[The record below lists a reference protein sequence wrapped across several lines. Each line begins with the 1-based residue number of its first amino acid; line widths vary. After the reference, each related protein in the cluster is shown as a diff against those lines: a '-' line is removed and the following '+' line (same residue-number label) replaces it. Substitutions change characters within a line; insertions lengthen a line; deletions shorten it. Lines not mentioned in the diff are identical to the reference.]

1 MKKDNSKATLASW
14 SNPEEKKKSLAEGR
28 KTAYEIKRERTG
40 CSFDPETI
48 LKISINKYTKSE
60 NQLALHL
67 INKGIDIVPF
77 KNIIRFLNY
86 PGYYKKEGSQ
96 DKAIKTVVELSN
108 KQKQNTLTIEKAT
121 ELVNGGV
128 NKKPIGEY
136 RLNLKKKSNI
146 SREYREATKGLST
159 EMKVRVI
166 EYIKAFSEGK

>member
-1 MKKDNSKATLASW
+1 MSNKGSIASW
-14 SNPEEKKKSLAEGR
+14 SDPRAKKESLAKGR
-28 KTAYEIKRERTG
+28 KTAYEIKKERTG

-48 LKISINKYTKSE
+48 LKISINKYTKSG

-67 INKGIDIVPF
+67 ISKGIDIVPF

-86 PGYYKKEGSQ
+86 PGYYKKESSQ

-128 NKKPIGEY
+128 NKKPTGEY

-146 SREYREATKGLST
+146 SLEYREVTKGLST
-159 EMKVRVI
+159 EMKTKVI
-166 EYIKAFSEGK
+166 EYIKTFSKGRQ